1 MANITTDQINQLRTL
16 LEQTKGVL
24 VTIPKNPTLDSVA
37 AALSLYLT
45 ISARGKQATMV
56 VPDPVIVEFSHLV
69 GIDKVK
75 NNLNNGTGKNLV
87 ISFPYQEGSIEKVSY
102 NIENGAF
109 NLIIEP
115 REGYPLITPENIQ
128 YLYSGG
134 NIDLIFTIGVT
145 RLAELDTLY
154 QNNQALFHN
163 SSVVNLDSH
172 SHNQR
177 FGKVNLVDPTVSSL
191 SELTVALLSQLGLE
205 FYPDI
210 ASNLLAGIT
219 NGSQNFTS
227 GQTTADTFE
236 AAAICLRFGGK
247 RVMTSTP
254 PAFSLPQTFPQKIP
268 TQPFTKPPVS
278 HFPPEEAISPTKIA
292 VGAKSQPVKPKIPL
306 PKIQK
311 QESSPAPADWLKPKI
326 YKGSTLL

>member
-24 VTIPKNPTLDSVA
+24 VTIPKNPTLDSMA

-45 ISARGKQATMV
+45 ISARGKQATV
-56 VPDPVIVEFSHLV
+56 VTPDPVIVEFSHLV

-128 YLYSGG
+128 YSYSGG

-177 FGKVNLVDPTVSSL
+177 FGRVNLVDPTVSSL

-205 FYPDI
+205 FDPDI
-210 ASNLLAGIT
+210 ALNLLAGIT

-254 PAFSLPQTFPQKIP
+254 PAFSLPQTFLQKIP
-268 TQPFTKPPVS
+268 TQSFTKPPVS

-292 VGAKSQPVKPKIPL
+292 VGAKSQPVKPTIPP

-311 QESSPAPADWLKPKI
+311 QTSSPAPADWLKPKI